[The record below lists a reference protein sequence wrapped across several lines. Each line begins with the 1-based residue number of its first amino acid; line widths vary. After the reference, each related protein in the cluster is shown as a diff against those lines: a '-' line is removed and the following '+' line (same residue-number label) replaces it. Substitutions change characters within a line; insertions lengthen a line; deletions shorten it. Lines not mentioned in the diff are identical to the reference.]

1 MFVLFANVVEFHMIT
16 MFMGERPMAE
26 HNNLEPRST
35 RTTGAVHGNTTLGKT
50 KKIKDESNKI
60 KT

>member
-1 MFVLFANVVEFHMIT
+1 MLAVFVLFANVVEFHMIP

-35 RTTGAVHGNTTLGKT
+35 GTTGAAHGNITLGKT
-50 KKIKDESNKI
+50 KKNKGRIK
-60 KT
+60 